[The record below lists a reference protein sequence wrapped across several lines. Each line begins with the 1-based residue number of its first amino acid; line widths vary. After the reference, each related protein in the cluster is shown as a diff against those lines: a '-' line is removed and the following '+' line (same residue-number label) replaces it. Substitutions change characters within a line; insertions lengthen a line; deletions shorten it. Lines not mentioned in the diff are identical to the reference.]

1 MIIIYKIA
9 RKRYPVLKISANPLK
24 IWSTKSQKQI
34 CKTLEAIPSAA
45 FCFLDLMLITRHSL
59 CYVHY
64 FELSAI
70 RSSSIRDSLHL
81 SHECLFSYVEL
92 DLSNRFGNFIKR
104 LVGNVASRWRGYFR
118 SIVLS
123 TRVTGREKKTRST
136 RSLFSVFAVSYFCRW
151 TMSFITI
158 GNKISQTYSIPLFVR
173 LIVNSRDVE
182 ASIEYLW
189 RDHGRLH
196 VSRANKGENCEI
208 KTCRSARYGL
218 I

>member
-1 MIIIYKIA
+1 MKFYRMMYDYYIKSRERDIPCWKF
-9 RKRYPVLKISANPLK
+9 PLIPPK

-81 SHECLFSYVEL
+81 SRECLFSYVEL
-92 DLSNRFGNFIKR
+92 DLSNRFGNFIKH
-104 LVGNVASRWRGYFR
+104 LVGNVASRWRGYFQ

-123 TRVTGREKKTRST
+123 TRVTGREKKTRSK
-136 RSLFSVFAVSYFCRW
+136 LVVFFPCSRW
-151 TMSFITI
+151 VI
-158 GNKISQTYSIPLFVR
+158 FV
-173 LIVNSRDVE
+173 VE
-182 ASIEYLW
+182 LW
-189 RDHGRLH
+189 VLLRQ
-196 VSRANKGENCEI
+196 EI
-208 KTCRSARYGL
+208 KFHRHIRFHYLSV
-218 I
+218 